1 MGKKI
6 NPEEYVGQEFVN
18 KIGEKY
24 KVLKYLFKEKLN
36 YCFDIQF
43 IGTGNLQMATL
54 NQIRNNTCFDLIE
67 RKKLKRLKT
76 ELQLKERTRLV
87 NKAKNTCVIP
97 NNLRYKNVLSID
109 LSTTSTGIAYSKNGT
124 IVRWKTIKSDHN
136 DFRERGLE
144 IVKQLVEILEKGMI
158 DVVILEDVYLGLNSD
173 VLTKLSE
180 VRGMLTYHIKK
191 LNLDLLLVP
200 AVLWKH
206 RIEGV
211 PVHRQDQK
219 EFMMKKFFEYTGVEA
234 DSDDSAD
241 AYMMLKVCLGGK

>member
-67 RKKLKRLKT
+67 RKKLKRMKT
-76 ELQLKERTRLV
+76 ELQLRERTRLV
-87 NKAKNTCVIP
+87 NKAKHTCVIP
-97 NNLRYKNVLSID
+97 NNLKEKNVLAVD
-109 LSTTSTGIAYSKNGT
+109 LSTTSTGIAYSRNGV
-124 IVRWKTIKSDHN
+124 IVRWKTIKSDYI

-158 DVVILEDVYLGLNSD
+158 DTVILEDVYLGLNSD

-180 VRGMLTYHIKK
+180 VRGMLTYHVKK

-211 PVHRQDQK
+211 PVHRQEQK
-219 EFMMKKFFEYTGVEA
+219 EFMMNKFFEYTGVEA

-241 AYMMLKVCLGGK
+241 AYMMLKACLGG

>member
-67 RKKLKRLKT
+67 RKKLKRIKT
-76 ELQLKERTRLV
+76 ELQLRERTRLV
-87 NKAKNTCVIP
+87 NKAKHTCVIP
-97 NNLRYKNVLSID
+97 NNLKEKNVLAVD
-109 LSTTSTGIAYSKNGT
+109 LSTTSTGIAYSRNGV
-124 IVRWKTIKSDHN
+124 IVRWKTIKSDYV

-144 IVKQLVEILEKGMI
+144 IVKELVQILEKGMI
-158 DVVILEDVYLGLNSD
+158 DIVVLEDVYLGLNSD

-211 PVHRQDQK
+211 PVHRQEQK

-241 AYMMLKVCLGGK
+241 AYMMLRACLGGK

>member
-18 KIGEKY
+18 KIGERY

-36 YCFDIQF
+36 YCFDIEF
-43 IGTGNLQMATL
+43 MGTGNLQMATL
-54 NQIRNNTCFDLIE
+54 NQIRNNTCFDLLE
-67 RKKLKRLKT
+67 RKKLKRIKT
-76 ELQLKERTRLV
+76 ELQLRERTRLV

-124 IVRWKTIKSDHN
+124 IVRWKTIKSDYI

-211 PVHRQDQK
+211 PTHRQEQK
-219 EFMMKKFFEYTGVEA
+219 EFMMKKFFEYTEVEA

-241 AYMMLKVCLGGK
+241 AYMMLRACLGG

>member
-18 KIGEKY
+18 KIGERY

-36 YCFDIQF
+36 YCFDIEF
-43 IGTGNLQMATL
+43 MGTGNLQMATL
-54 NQIRNNTCFDLIE
+54 NQIRNNTCFDLLE
-67 RKKLKRLKT
+67 RKKLKRIKT
-76 ELQLKERTRLV
+76 ELQLRERTRLV

-124 IVRWKTIKSDHN
+124 IVRWKTIKSDYI

-211 PVHRQDQK
+211 PTHRQEQK

-241 AYMMLKVCLGGK
+241 AYMMLRACLGG

>member
-6 NPEEYVGQEFVN
+6 DPQEYVGQEFVN
-18 KIGEKY
+18 KIGERY

-36 YCFDIQF
+36 YCFDIEF

-124 IVRWKTIKSDHN
+124 IVRWKTIKSDYN

-211 PVHRQDQK
+211 PTHRQEQK

-241 AYMMLKVCLGGK
+241 AYMMLRVCLGG

>member
-67 RKKLKRLKT
+67 RKKLKRMKT
-76 ELQLKERTRLV
+76 ELQLRERTRLV

-124 IVRWKTIKSDHN
+124 IVRWKTIKSDYI

-211 PVHRQDQK
+211 PNHRQEQK

-241 AYMMLKVCLGGK
+241 AYMMLKACLGE

>member
-67 RKKLKRLKT
+67 RKKLKRMKT
-76 ELQLKERTRLV
+76 ELQLRERTRLV

-124 IVRWKTIKSDHN
+124 IVRWKTIKSDYI

-211 PVHRQDQK
+211 PNHRQEQK

-241 AYMMLKVCLGGK
+241 AYMILKACLGE

>member
-67 RKKLKRLKT
+67 RKKLKRMKT
-76 ELQLKERTRLV
+76 ELQLRERTRLV
-87 NKAKNTCVIP
+87 NKAKHTCVIP
-97 NNLRYKNVLSID
+97 NNLKEKNVLAVD
-109 LSTTSTGIAYSKNGT
+109 LSTTSTGIAYSRNGV
-124 IVRWKTIKSDHN
+124 IVRWKTIKSDYI

-158 DVVILEDVYLGLNSD
+158 DTVILEDVYLGLNSD

-191 LNLDLLLVP
+191 LNLELLLVP

-211 PVHRQDQK
+211 PTHRQEQK

-241 AYMMLKVCLGGK
+241 AYMMLRACLGGK

>member
-18 KIGEKY
+18 KIGERY

-36 YCFDIQF
+36 YCFDIEF

-67 RKKLKRLKT
+67 RKKLKRIKT
-76 ELQLKERTRLV
+76 ELQLRERTRLV
-87 NKAKNTCVIP
+87 NKAKHTCVIP
-97 NNLRYKNVLSID
+97 NNLKEKNVLAVD
-109 LSTTSTGIAYSKNGT
+109 LSTTSTGIAYSRNGV
-124 IVRWKTIKSDHN
+124 IVRWKTIKSDYV

-144 IVKQLVEILEKGMI
+144 IVRELVKILEKGMI
-158 DVVILEDVYLGLNSD
+158 DTVILEDVYLGLNSD

-211 PVHRQDQK
+211 PVHRQEQK

-241 AYMMLKVCLGGK
+241 AYMMLRACLGG

>member
-67 RKKLKRLKT
+67 RKKLKRMKT
-76 ELQLKERTRLV
+76 ELQLRERTRLV

-109 LSTTSTGIAYSKNGT
+109 LSTTSTGMAYSKNGT
-124 IVRWKTIKSDHN
+124 IVRWKTIKSDYI

-180 VRGMLTYHIKK
+180 VRGMLTYHVKK

-211 PVHRQDQK
+211 PVHRQEQK

-241 AYMMLKVCLGGK
+241 AYMMLKACLGG

>member
-6 NPEEYVGQEFVN
+6 DTEEYVGQEFVN
-18 KIGEKY
+18 KIGEK
-24 KVLKYLFKEKLN
+24 FKIIGFQHKDSKGYN
-36 YCFDIQF
+36 FDIEF
-43 IGTGNLQMATL
+43 LGTKNIQLANL
-54 NQIRNNTCFDLIE
+54 NQIRAGTCIDRVE
-67 RKKLKRLKT
+67 RKRLKRMKT
-76 ELQLKERTRLV
+76 ELQLRERTRLV

-97 NNLRYKNVLSID
+97 NDLKYKNVLSID

-144 IVKQLVEILEKGMI
+144 IVKELVQILEKGMI
-158 DVVILEDVYLGLNSD
+158 DIVVLEDVYLGLNSD

-211 PVHRQDQK
+211 PVHRQEQK

-241 AYMMLKVCLGGK
+241 AYMMLKACLG

>member
-67 RKKLKRLKT
+67 RKKLKRMKT
-76 ELQLKERTRLV
+76 ELQLRERTRLV
-87 NKAKNTCVIP
+87 NKAKHTCVIP
-97 NNLRYKNVLSID
+97 NNLKEKNVLAVD
-109 LSTTSTGIAYSKNGT
+109 LSTTSTGIAYSRNGV
-124 IVRWKTIKSDHN
+124 IVRWKTIKSDYI

-158 DVVILEDVYLGLNSD
+158 DTVILEDVYLGLNSD

-191 LNLDLLLVP
+191 LNLELLLVP

-211 PVHRQDQK
+211 PVHRQEQK

-241 AYMMLKVCLGGK
+241 AYMMLRACLGG

>member
-67 RKKLKRLKT
+67 RKKLKRMKT
-76 ELQLKERTRLV
+76 ELQLRERTRLV

-124 IVRWKTIKSDHN
+124 IVRWKTIKSDYI

-180 VRGMLTYHIKK
+180 VRGMLTYHVKK

-211 PVHRQDQK
+211 PVHRQEQK

-241 AYMMLKVCLGGK
+241 AYMMLKACLGG

>member
-1 MGKKI
+1 
-6 NPEEYVGQEFVN
+6 
-18 KIGEKY
+18 
-24 KVLKYLFKEKLN
+24 
-36 YCFDIQF
+36 
-43 IGTGNLQMATL
+43 
-54 NQIRNNTCFDLIE
+54 
-67 RKKLKRLKT
+67 
-76 ELQLKERTRLV
+76 
-87 NKAKNTCVIP
+87 
-97 NNLRYKNVLSID
+97 
-109 LSTTSTGIAYSKNGT
+109 
-124 IVRWKTIKSDHN
+124 
-136 DFRERGLE
+136 
-144 IVKQLVEILEKGMI
+144 MI

-211 PVHRQDQK
+211 PNHRQEQK

-241 AYMMLKVCLGGK
+241 AYMMLRACLGG

>member
-6 NPEEYVGQEFVN
+6 EPQEYVGQEFVN
-18 KIGEKY
+18 KIGERY

-36 YCFDIQF
+36 YCFDIEF
-43 IGTGNLQMATL
+43 MGTGNLQMATL

-67 RKKLKRLKT
+67 RKKLKRIKT
-76 ELQLKERTRLV
+76 ELQLRERTRLV

-124 IVRWKTIKSDHN
+124 IVRWKTIKSDYI

-211 PVHRQDQK
+211 PTHRQEQK

-241 AYMMLKVCLGGK
+241 AYMMLRACLGG

>member
-67 RKKLKRLKT
+67 RKKLKRMKT
-76 ELQLKERTRLV
+76 ELQLRERTRLV

-124 IVRWKTIKSDHN
+124 IVRWKTIKSDYI

-211 PVHRQDQK
+211 PNHRQEQK

-241 AYMMLKVCLGGK
+241 AYMMLRACLGG

>member
-67 RKKLKRLKT
+67 RKKLKRMKT
-76 ELQLKERTRLV
+76 ELQLRERTRLV

-124 IVRWKTIKSDHN
+124 IVRWKTIKSDYI

-158 DVVILEDVYLGLNSD
+158 DVVILEDVYFGLNSD

-211 PVHRQDQK
+211 PNHRQEQK

-234 DSDDSAD
+234 DSDDSAN
-241 AYMMLKVCLGGK
+241 AYMMLRACLGG

>member
-18 KIGEKY
+18 KIGERY
-24 KVLKYLFKEKLN
+24 KVLRYLFKEKLN
-36 YCFDIQF
+36 YCFDIEF

-54 NQIRNNTCFDLIE
+54 NQIRNNTCFDLVE
-67 RKKLKRLKT
+67 RKRLKRMKT
-76 ELQLKERTRLV
+76 ELQLRERTRLV

-97 NNLRYKNVLSID
+97 NDLKYKNVLSID

-144 IVKQLVEILEKGMI
+144 IVRQLVKILEKGMI
-158 DVVILEDVYLGLNSD
+158 DTVVLEDVYLGLNSD

-211 PVHRQDQK
+211 PVHRQEQK

-241 AYMMLKVCLGGK
+241 AYMMLRACLGGK

>member
-67 RKKLKRLKT
+67 RKKLKRMKT
-76 ELQLKERTRLV
+76 ELQLRERTRLV

-124 IVRWKTIKSDHN
+124 IVRWKTIKSDYI

-158 DVVILEDVYLGLNSD
+158 DIVVLEDVYLGLNSD

-211 PVHRQDQK
+211 PVHRQEQK

-241 AYMMLKVCLGGK
+241 AYMMLRACLGG

>member
-18 KIGEKY
+18 KIGERY
-24 KVLKYLFKEKLN
+24 KVLRYLFKEKLN
-36 YCFDIQF
+36 YCFDIEF

-54 NQIRNNTCFDLIE
+54 NQIRNNTCFDLVE
-67 RKKLKRLKT
+67 RKRLKRMKT
-76 ELQLKERTRLV
+76 ELQLRERTRLV

-97 NNLRYKNVLSID
+97 NDLKYKNVLSID

-144 IVKQLVEILEKGMI
+144 IVRQLVKILEKGMI
-158 DVVILEDVYLGLNSD
+158 DTVVLEDVYLGLNSD

-211 PVHRQDQK
+211 PTHRQEQK

-241 AYMMLKVCLGGK
+241 AYMMLRACLGG

>member
-6 NPEEYVGQEFVN
+6 DPEEYVGQEFVN
-18 KIGEKY
+18 KIGERY

-36 YCFDIQF
+36 YCFDIEF

-67 RKKLKRLKT
+67 RKKLKRIKT
-76 ELQLKERTRLV
+76 ELQLRERSRLV
-87 NKAKNTCVIP
+87 NKAKHTCVIP
-97 NNLRYKNVLSID
+97 NNLKEKNVLAVD
-109 LSTTSTGIAYSKNGT
+109 LSTTSTGIAYSRNGV
-124 IVRWKTIKSDHN
+124 IVRWKTIKSDYV

-144 IVKQLVEILEKGMI
+144 IVRELVKILEKGMI
-158 DVVILEDVYLGLNSD
+158 DTVILEDVYLGLNSD

-211 PVHRQDQK
+211 PVHRQEQK

-241 AYMMLKVCLGGK
+241 AYMMLRACLG

>member
-67 RKKLKRLKT
+67 RKKLKRMKT
-76 ELQLKERTRLV
+76 ELQLRERTRLV
-87 NKAKNTCVIP
+87 NKAKHTCVIP
-97 NNLRYKNVLSID
+97 NNLKEKNVLAVD

-124 IVRWKTIKSDHN
+124 IVRWKTIKSDYI

-200 AVLWKH
+200 AVLWKY

-211 PVHRQDQK
+211 PVHRQEQK

-241 AYMMLKVCLGGK
+241 AYMMLRACLGG

>member
-67 RKKLKRLKT
+67 RKKLKRIKT
-76 ELQLKERTRLV
+76 ELQLRERTRIV
-87 NKAKNTCVIP
+87 NKAKHTCVIP
-97 NNLRYKNVLSID
+97 NNLKEKNVLAVD
-109 LSTTSTGIAYSKNGT
+109 LSTTSTGIAYSRNGV
-124 IVRWKTIKSDHN
+124 IVRWKTIKSDYV

-144 IVKQLVEILEKGMI
+144 IVRELVQILEKGMI

-173 VLTKLSE
+173 ILTKLSE

-211 PVHRQDQK
+211 PIHRQEQK
-219 EFMMKKFFEYTGVEA
+219 EFMMNKFFEYTGVEA

-241 AYMMLKVCLGGK
+241 AYMMLRACLGG

>member
-6 NPEEYVGQEFVN
+6 DPEEYVGQEFVN
-18 KIGEKY
+18 KIGERY

-36 YCFDIQF
+36 YCFDIEF

-67 RKKLKRLKT
+67 RKKLKRIKT
-76 ELQLKERTRLV
+76 ELQLRERTRLV
-87 NKAKNTCVIP
+87 NKAKHTCVIP
-97 NNLRYKNVLSID
+97 NNLKEKNVLAVD
-109 LSTTSTGIAYSKNGT
+109 LSTTSTGIAYSRNGV
-124 IVRWKTIKSDHN
+124 IVRWKTIKSDYV

-144 IVKQLVEILEKGMI
+144 IVRELVKILEKGMI
-158 DVVILEDVYLGLNSD
+158 DTVILEDVYLGLNSD

-211 PVHRQDQK
+211 PVHRQEQK

-241 AYMMLKVCLGGK
+241 AYMMLRACLGG

>member
-67 RKKLKRLKT
+67 RKKLKRMKT
-76 ELQLKERTRLV
+76 ELQLRERTRLV
-87 NKAKNTCVIP
+87 NKAKHTCVIP
-97 NNLRYKNVLSID
+97 NNLKEKNVLAVD
-109 LSTTSTGIAYSKNGT
+109 LSTTSTGIAYSRNGV
-124 IVRWKTIKSDHN
+124 IVRWKTIKSDYI

-144 IVKQLVEILEKGMI
+144 IVKQLVEILEKRMI

-180 VRGMLTYHIKK
+180 VRGMLTYHIKRLD
-191 LNLDLLLVP
+191 LNLLLVP
-200 AVLWKH
+200 AVLWKNK
-206 RIEGV
+206 IEGV
-211 PVHRQDQK
+211 PLHRQEQK

-241 AYMMLKVCLGGK
+241 AYMMLRACLGG

>member
-6 NPEEYVGQEFVN
+6 NPEEYVGQEFTN
-18 KIGEKY
+18 KSGERF
-24 KVLKYLFKEKLN
+24 KVICFQHKDSKGYN
-36 YCFDIQF
+36 FDIEFVATKNVQL
-43 IGTGNLQMATL
+43 ITL
-54 NQIRNNTCFDLIE
+54 NQIRAGTCIDRAE
-67 RKKLKRLKT
+67 RKRLKRIKT
-76 ELQLKERTRLV
+76 ELQLRERTRLV
-87 NKAKNTCVIP
+87 NKAKHTCVIP
-97 NNLRYKNVLSID
+97 SNLKEKNVLAVD
-109 LSTTSTGIAYSKNGT
+109 LSTTSTGIAYSRQGI
-124 IVRWKTIKSDHN
+124 IVRWKTIKSNYIDP
-136 DFRERGLE
+136 RERSFE
-144 IVKQLVEILEKGMI
+144 IVRQLVEILEKGMI

-211 PVHRQDQK
+211 PVHRQEQK

-241 AYMMLKVCLGGK
+241 AYMMLKACLGG

>member
-67 RKKLKRLKT
+67 RKKLKRMKT
-76 ELQLKERTRLV
+76 ELQLRERTRLV

-124 IVRWKTIKSDHN
+124 IVRWKTIKSDYI

-211 PVHRQDQK
+211 PVHRQEQK

-241 AYMMLKVCLGGK
+241 AYMMLRACLGG

>member
-67 RKKLKRLKT
+67 RKKLKRMKT
-76 ELQLKERTRLV
+76 ELQLRERTRLV

-124 IVRWKTIKSDHN
+124 IVRWKTIKSDYI

-180 VRGMLTYHIKK
+180 VRGMLTYHVKK

-211 PVHRQDQK
+211 PVHRQEQK
-219 EFMMKKFFEYTGVEA
+219 EFMMKKFFEYTRVEA

-241 AYMMLKVCLGGK
+241 AYMMLKACLGG

>member
-67 RKKLKRLKT
+67 RKKLKRMKT
-76 ELQLKERTRLV
+76 ELQLRERTRLV

-97 NNLRYKNVLSID
+97 NDLKYKNVLSID

-144 IVKQLVEILEKGMI
+144 IVKELVQILEKGMI
-158 DVVILEDVYLGLNSD
+158 DTVVLEDVYLGLNSD

-180 VRGMLTYHIKK
+180 VRGMLTYHIKRLD
-191 LNLDLLLVP
+191 LNLLLVP

-211 PVHRQDQK
+211 PTHRQEQK

-241 AYMMLKVCLGGK
+241 AYMMLRACLGGK

>member
-18 KIGEKY
+18 KIGERY
-24 KVLKYLFKEKLN
+24 KVLRYLFKEKLN
-36 YCFDIQF
+36 YCFDIEF

-67 RKKLKRLKT
+67 RKKLKRMKT
-76 ELQLKERTRLV
+76 ELQLRERTRLV
-87 NKAKNTCVIP
+87 NKAKHTCVIP
-97 NNLRYKNVLSID
+97 NNLKEKNVLAVD
-109 LSTTSTGIAYSKNGT
+109 LSTTSTGIAYSRNGV
-124 IVRWKTIKSDHN
+124 IVRWKTIKSDYV

-144 IVKQLVEILEKGMI
+144 IVRQLVKILEKGMI
-158 DVVILEDVYLGLNSD
+158 DTVILEDVYLGLNSD

-211 PVHRQDQK
+211 PVYRQEQK

-241 AYMMLKVCLGGK
+241 AYMMLRACLGG

>member
-18 KIGEKY
+18 KIGERY
-24 KVLKYLFKEKLN
+24 KVLRYLFKEKLN
-36 YCFDIQF
+36 YCFDIEF

-67 RKKLKRLKT
+67 RKKLKRMKT
-76 ELQLKERTRLV
+76 ELQLRERTRLV
-87 NKAKNTCVIP
+87 NKAKHTCVIP
-97 NNLRYKNVLSID
+97 NNLKEKNVLAVD
-109 LSTTSTGIAYSKNGT
+109 LSTTSTGIAYSRNGV
-124 IVRWKTIKSDHN
+124 IVRWKTIKSDYV

-180 VRGMLTYHIKK
+180 VRGMLTYHIKRLD
-191 LNLDLLLVP
+191 LNLLLVP
-200 AVLWKH
+200 AVLWKNK
-206 RIEGV
+206 IEGV
-211 PVHRQDQK
+211 PLHRQEQK

-241 AYMMLKVCLGGK
+241 AYMMLRACLGG

>member
-18 KIGEKY
+18 KIGERY
-24 KVLKYLFKEKLN
+24 KVLRYLFKEKLN
-36 YCFDIQF
+36 YCFDIEF

-67 RKKLKRLKT
+67 RKKLKRMKT
-76 ELQLKERTRLV
+76 ELQLRERTRLV
-87 NKAKNTCVIP
+87 NKAKHTCVIP
-97 NNLRYKNVLSID
+97 NNLKEKNVLAVD
-109 LSTTSTGIAYSKNGT
+109 LSTTSTGIAYSRNGV
-124 IVRWKTIKSDHN
+124 IVRWKTIKSDYV

-144 IVKQLVEILEKGMI
+144 IVRELVKILEKGMI
-158 DVVILEDVYLGLNSD
+158 DTVILEDVYLGLNSD

-211 PVHRQDQK
+211 PVHRQEQK

-241 AYMMLKVCLGGK
+241 AYMMLRVCLGG

>member
-67 RKKLKRLKT
+67 RKKLKRMKT
-76 ELQLKERTRLV
+76 ELQLRERTRLV

-124 IVRWKTIKSDHN
+124 IVRWKTIKSDYI

-180 VRGMLTYHIKK
+180 VRGMLTYHVKK

-211 PVHRQDQK
+211 PVHRQEQK

-241 AYMMLKVCLGGK
+241 AYMMLRACLGG

>member
-18 KIGEKY
+18 KIGERY

-36 YCFDIQF
+36 YCFDIEF

-67 RKKLKRLKT
+67 RKKIKRIKT
-76 ELQLKERTRLV
+76 ELQLRERTRLV
-87 NKAKNTCVIP
+87 NKAKHTCVIP
-97 NNLRYKNVLSID
+97 NNLKEKNVLAVD
-109 LSTTSTGIAYSKNGT
+109 LSTTSTGIAYSRNGV
-124 IVRWKTIKSDHN
+124 IVRWKTIKSDYV

-144 IVKQLVEILEKGMI
+144 IVRELVKILEKGMI
-158 DVVILEDVYLGLNSD
+158 DTVILEDVYLGLNSD

-211 PVHRQDQK
+211 PNHRQEQK

-241 AYMMLKVCLGGK
+241 AYMMLRACLGG

>member
-6 NPEEYVGQEFVN
+6 NLEEYVGQEFVN
-18 KIGEKY
+18 KIGERY
-24 KVLKYLFKEKLN
+24 KVLKYLFKEKTN
-36 YCFDIQF
+36 HCFDIEF
-43 IGTGNLQMATL
+43 AETKNIQMATL
-54 NQIRNNTCFDLIE
+54 NQIRAATCVDLIE
-67 RKKLKRLKT
+67 RKKLKRMKT
-76 ELQLKERTRLV
+76 ELQLRERTRLV

-97 NNLRYKNVLSID
+97 DNLRYKNVLSID

-144 IVKQLVEILEKGMI
+144 IVKELVQILEKGMI
-158 DVVILEDVYLGLNSD
+158 DTVVLEDVYLGLNSD

-211 PVHRQDQK
+211 PNHRQEQK

-241 AYMMLKVCLGGK
+241 AYMMLRACLGG

>member
-1 MGKKI
+1 MSKKI

-67 RKKLKRLKT
+67 RKKLKRMKT
-76 ELQLKERTRLV
+76 ELQLRERTRLV

-124 IVRWKTIKSDHN
+124 IVRWKTIKSDYI

-180 VRGMLTYHIKK
+180 VRGMLTYHVKK

-211 PVHRQDQK
+211 PVHRQEQK

-241 AYMMLKVCLGGK
+241 AYMMLKACLGG

>member
-67 RKKLKRLKT
+67 RKKLKRMKT
-76 ELQLKERTRLV
+76 ELQLRERTRLV
-87 NKAKNTCVIP
+87 NKAKHTCVIP
-97 NNLRYKNVLSID
+97 NNLKEKNVLAVD
-109 LSTTSTGIAYSKNGT
+109 LSTTSTGIAYSRNGV
-124 IVRWKTIKSDHN
+124 IVRWKTIKSDYI

-211 PVHRQDQK
+211 PTHRQEQK

-241 AYMMLKVCLGGK
+241 AYMMLRACLGG